1 MVAFALLVMISIVAA
16 SVWITRRVLAT
27 YEQEAPSGARVA
39 EPQRFVPLDDAP
51 PGVLDAIVAQLRQR
65 SDPV

>member
-16 SVWITRRVLAT
+16 SVWITRRMLADD
-27 YEQEAPSGARVA
+27 EQPVRPTPAYI
-39 EPQRFVPLDDAP
+39 PLDDAP

-65 SDPV
+65 PDAA